1 MLRMS
6 NRFTNLHGLL
16 WWLAVAALAV
26 GCNHEVPLPDSV
38 WNGADIVLE
47 DDARVIEDVVPRR
60 ATLAGL
66 LDNHAFDG
74 TFVYQFV
81 QAVRPVFDPRRI
93 RVGNS
98 YKLVVD
104 RDGVL
109 RRFEYHIDNDEF
121 LRVDYVTD
129 AEASFEALRVP
140 YVKER
145 TEVATRGLIDERNS
159 SLSAALDDIGENVNL
174 AILMAEVFSGEIDFN
189 NDLRRGDRFDVLFEK
204 YYREDVF
211 SDYGDI
217 VAAEFYNDGRT
228 IQAFSYVIP
237 GDDQALYYDADGR
250 SLKRLFLRSPFRF
263 EPRVTSR
270 FSYRRL
276 HPVLG
281 TNRPHL
287 GVDYGA
293 PTGTPVIAVANGRVV
308 SAAASG
314 GSGNMV
320 RLRHTNGYE
329 TYYLHLSRFAT
340 GMRPGNRVVQGQTIG
355 YVGST
360 GLATG
365 PHLDYRIRKNGTFV
379 NPLIEHRNLPPGD
392 PIPEEH
398 LPAFIEARDQGARAD
413 VLTALPVTRRGAR
426 AVVALVR
433 PFHALRPVP
442 EAAAAVA
449 AVPYDVV
456 SMSEAFDLADGNPL
470 SFLHVSRAEIDLD
483 PATDPYDEAVYH
495 TAADHL
501 ETLRTDAPLVV
512 EDTPSLYFYRLRD
525 GSHEQTGLAGCYSVD
540 EYDRGVIKQH
550 ERREPTRRMTELAT
564 CWLLGLRPG
573 SCF

>member
-1 MLRMS
+1 MS
-6 NRFTNLHGLL
+6 NRFTNLQEFSP
-16 WWLAVAALAV
+16 WLAVAVLGA
-26 GCNHEVPLPDSV
+26 GCAQEVPLPNSV
-38 WNGADIVLE
+38 WNGTDIVLE
-47 DDARVIEDVVPRR
+47 KVDTRVIEDVVPRR

-66 LDNHAFDG
+66 LDTHAFDG

-98 YKLVVD
+98 YKLIVGN
-104 RDGVL
+104 DGVL

-121 LRVDYVTD
+121 LRVDYDTD
-129 AEASFEALRVP
+129 AEVSFEAERVL

-145 TEVATRGLIDERNS
+145 AEVATSGVIDERNS

-189 NDLRRGDRFDVLFEK
+189 NDLRRGDHFDVLFEK

-217 VAAEFYNDGRT
+217 VAAEFYNDGRNV
-228 IQAFSYVIP
+228 QAFSFVIP
-237 GDDQALYYDADGR
+237 GDDRALYYDAAGR

-293 PTGTPVIAVANGRVV
+293 STGTPVIAVANGRVV

-329 TYYLHLSRFAT
+329 TYYLHLSRFAK
-340 GMRPGNRVVQGQTIG
+340 GMRPGSRVVQGQIIG

-365 PHLDYRIRKNGTFV
+365 PHLDYRIRENGTFV
-379 NPLIEHRNLPPGD
+379 NPLVEHRNFQPGD
-392 PIPEEH
+392 PIPEEYRA
-398 LPAFIEARDQGARAD
+398 AFTDARDRA
-413 VLTALPVTRRGAR
+413 LERMYSPISEPR
-426 AVVALVR
+426 AVAL
-433 PFHALRPVP
+433 A
-442 EAAAAVA
+442 
-449 AVPYDVV
+449 
-456 SMSEAFDLADGNPL
+456 
-470 SFLHVSRAEIDLD
+470 
-483 PATDPYDEAVYH
+483 
-495 TAADHL
+495 
-501 ETLRTDAPLVV
+501 
-512 EDTPSLYFYRLRD
+512 
-525 GSHEQTGLAGCYSVD
+525 Q
-540 EYDRGVIKQH
+540 
-550 ERREPTRRMTELAT
+550 
-564 CWLLGLRPG
+564 
-573 SCF
+573 

>member
-1 MLRMS
+1 MS
-6 NRFTNLHGLL
+6 NRFTNLQEFSP
-16 WWLAVAALAV
+16 WLAVAVLGA
-26 GCNHEVPLPDSV
+26 GCAQEVPLPNSV
-38 WNGADIVLE
+38 WNGTDIVLKKV
-47 DDARVIEDVVPRR
+47 DTRVIEDVVPRR

-66 LDNHAFDG
+66 LDTHAFDG

-98 YKLVVD
+98 YKLIVGN
-104 RDGVL
+104 DGVL

-121 LRVDYVTD
+121 LRVDYDTD
-129 AEASFEALRVP
+129 AEVSFEAERVL

-145 TEVATRGLIDERNS
+145 AEVATSGVIDERNS

-189 NDLRRGDRFDVLFEK
+189 NDLRRGDHFDVLFEK

-217 VAAEFYNDGRT
+217 VAAEFYNDGRNV
-228 IQAFSYVIP
+228 QAFSFVIP
-237 GDDQALYYDADGR
+237 GDDRALYYDAAGR

-293 PTGTPVIAVANGRVV
+293 STGTPVIAVANGRVV

-329 TYYLHLSRFAT
+329 TYYLHLSRFAK
-340 GMRPGNRVVQGQTIG
+340 GMRPGSRVVQGQIIG

-365 PHLDYRIRKNGTFV
+365 PHLDYRIRENGTFV
-379 NPLIEHRNLPPGD
+379 NPLVEHRNFPPGD
-392 PIPEEH
+392 PIPEEY
-398 LPAFIEARDQGARAD
+398 LAAFTDARDRA
-413 VLTALPVTRRGAR
+413 LERMYSPISEPR
-426 AVVALVR
+426 AVAL
-433 PFHALRPVP
+433 A
-442 EAAAAVA
+442 
-449 AVPYDVV
+449 
-456 SMSEAFDLADGNPL
+456 
-470 SFLHVSRAEIDLD
+470 
-483 PATDPYDEAVYH
+483 
-495 TAADHL
+495 
-501 ETLRTDAPLVV
+501 
-512 EDTPSLYFYRLRD
+512 
-525 GSHEQTGLAGCYSVD
+525 Q
-540 EYDRGVIKQH
+540 
-550 ERREPTRRMTELAT
+550 
-564 CWLLGLRPG
+564 
-573 SCF
+573 

>member
-1 MLRMS
+1 MS
-6 NRFTNLHGLL
+6 NRFTNLHELSP
-16 WWLAVAALAV
+16 WLAAAVLGV
-26 GCNHEVPLPDSV
+26 GCAQEVPLPNSV
-38 WNGADIVLE
+38 WNGSDIVLKV
-47 DDARVIEDVVPRR
+47 DTRVIEDVVPRQ

-66 LDNHAFDG
+66 LDTHAFDG
-74 TFVYQFV
+74 AFVYQFV

-93 RVGNS
+93 RVGNA
-98 YKLVVD
+98 YRLVVGN
-104 RDGVL
+104 DGVL

-121 LRVDYVTD
+121 LRVDYDTD
-129 AEASFEALRVP
+129 AEGSFDAERVP
-140 YVKER
+140 YVKELA
-145 TEVATRGLIDERNS
+145 EEMARGLVDERNS
-159 SLSAALDDIGENVNL
+159 SLSAALDDVGENVNL

-204 YYREDVF
+204 YYRDDVF

-228 IQAFSYVIP
+228 IQAFSFVIP

-314 GSGNMV
+314 GSGNLV

-329 TYYLHLSRFAT
+329 TYYLHLSRFAK
-340 GMRPGNRVVQGQTIG
+340 GMRAASGVVQGQTIG

-379 NPLIEHRNLPPGD
+379 NPLVEHRNFPPGD

-398 LPAFIEARDQGARAD
+398 LPAFIEARDQ
-413 VLTALPVTRRGAR
+413 ALGRMFSPLSKPPD
-426 AVVALVR
+426 VAL
-433 PFHALRPVP
+433 A
-442 EAAAAVA
+442 
-449 AVPYDVV
+449 
-456 SMSEAFDLADGNPL
+456 
-470 SFLHVSRAEIDLD
+470 
-483 PATDPYDEAVYH
+483 
-495 TAADHL
+495 
-501 ETLRTDAPLVV
+501 
-512 EDTPSLYFYRLRD
+512 
-525 GSHEQTGLAGCYSVD
+525 Q
-540 EYDRGVIKQH
+540 
-550 ERREPTRRMTELAT
+550 
-564 CWLLGLRPG
+564 
-573 SCF
+573 

>member
-1 MLRMS
+1 MS
-6 NRFTNLHGLL
+6 NRFTNLQEFSP
-16 WWLAVAALAV
+16 WLAVAVLGAGCAL
-26 GCNHEVPLPDSV
+26 EVPLPNSV
-38 WNGADIVLE
+38 WNGTDIVLKKVGT
-47 DDARVIEDVVPRR
+47 RVIEDVVPRR

-66 LDNHAFDG
+66 LDTHAFDG

-98 YKLVVD
+98 YKLIVGN
-104 RDGVL
+104 DGVL

-121 LRVDYVTD
+121 LRVDYDTD
-129 AEASFEALRVP
+129 AEVSFEAERVL

-145 TEVATRGLIDERNS
+145 AEVATSGVIDERNS

-189 NDLRRGDRFDVLFEK
+189 NDLRRGDHFDVLFEK

-217 VAAEFYNDGRT
+217 VAAEFYNDGRNV
-228 IQAFSYVIP
+228 QAFSFVIP
-237 GDDQALYYDADGR
+237 GDDRALYYDAAGR

-293 PTGTPVIAVANGRVV
+293 STGTPVIAVANGRVV

-329 TYYLHLSRFAT
+329 TYYLHLSRFAK
-340 GMRPGNRVVQGQTIG
+340 GMRPGSRVVQGQIIG

-365 PHLDYRIRKNGTFV
+365 PHLDYRIRENGTFV
-379 NPLIEHRNLPPGD
+379 NPLVEHRNFPPGD
-392 PIPEEH
+392 PIPEEY
-398 LPAFIEARDQGARAD
+398 LAAFTDARDRA
-413 VLTALPVTRRGAR
+413 LERMYSPISEPR
-426 AVVALVR
+426 AVAL
-433 PFHALRPVP
+433 A
-442 EAAAAVA
+442 
-449 AVPYDVV
+449 
-456 SMSEAFDLADGNPL
+456 
-470 SFLHVSRAEIDLD
+470 
-483 PATDPYDEAVYH
+483 
-495 TAADHL
+495 
-501 ETLRTDAPLVV
+501 
-512 EDTPSLYFYRLRD
+512 
-525 GSHEQTGLAGCYSVD
+525 Q
-540 EYDRGVIKQH
+540 
-550 ERREPTRRMTELAT
+550 
-564 CWLLGLRPG
+564 
-573 SCF
+573 

>member
-1 MLRMS
+1 MS
-6 NRFTNLHGLL
+6 NRFTNLHELL
-16 WWLAVAALAV
+16 PWLAVAVLGA
-26 GCNHEVPLPDSV
+26 GCAQEVPLPNAV
-38 WNGADIVLE
+38 WNGADIVLKV
-47 DDARVIEDVVPRR
+47 DTRVIEDVVPRR

-66 LDNHAFDG
+66 LDTHAFDG

-93 RVGNS
+93 RVGNP
-98 YKLVVD
+98 YKLTVGN
-104 RDGVL
+104 DGVL

-121 LRVDYVTD
+121 LRVDYDTD
-129 AEASFEALRVP
+129 AAVLFEAERVP

-145 TEVATRGLIDERNS
+145 AEEVTSGLIDERNS

-189 NDLRRGDRFDVLFEK
+189 NDLRRGDHFDVLFEK
-204 YYREDVF
+204 YYRDDVF

-228 IQAFSYVIP
+228 VQAFSFVIP
-237 GDDQALYYDADGR
+237 GDDKALYYDTDGR

-308 SAAASG
+308 SAAVSG

-329 TYYLHLSRFAT
+329 TYYLHLSRFAK
-340 GMRPGNRVVQGQTIG
+340 GMRPGSRVVQGQTIG

-365 PHLDYRIRKNGTFV
+365 PHLDYRIRKNGAFV
-379 NPLIEHRNLPPGD
+379 NPLVEQRNFPPGE

-398 LPAFIEARDQGARAD
+398 LAAFTKARDQ
-413 VLTALPVTRRGAR
+413 ALERMYSPISKPPA
-426 AVVALVR
+426 VAL
-433 PFHALRPVP
+433 A
-442 EAAAAVA
+442 
-449 AVPYDVV
+449 
-456 SMSEAFDLADGNPL
+456 
-470 SFLHVSRAEIDLD
+470 
-483 PATDPYDEAVYH
+483 
-495 TAADHL
+495 
-501 ETLRTDAPLVV
+501 
-512 EDTPSLYFYRLRD
+512 
-525 GSHEQTGLAGCYSVD
+525 Q
-540 EYDRGVIKQH
+540 
-550 ERREPTRRMTELAT
+550 
-564 CWLLGLRPG
+564 
-573 SCF
+573 

>member
-1 MLRMS
+1 MLSMS

-16 WWLAVAALAV
+16 PWLAVGVLGV
-26 GCNHEVPLPDSV
+26 GCAQEMPLPDSV
-38 WNGADIVLE
+38 SNDSDIVLNAE
-47 DDARVIEDVVPRR
+47 TRVIEDVVPRQ

-66 LDNHAFDG
+66 LDTHAFEG
-74 TFVYQFV
+74 PFVYQFV
-81 QAVRPVFDPRRI
+81 EAVRPVFDPRRI

-104 RDGVL
+104 NDGAF

-121 LRVDYVTD
+121 LRVDHVMGTD
-129 AEASFEALRVP
+129 ASFEAERVP

-145 TEVATRGLIDERNS
+145 AEVAAGGIIDERNS
-159 SLSAALDDIGENVNL
+159 SLSAALDEVGENINL
-174 AILMAEVFSGEIDFN
+174 AILMAEVFSGKIDFN

-204 YYREDVF
+204 YFREDIF

-217 VAAEFYNDGRT
+217 VAAEFQNDGRT
-228 IQAFSYVIP
+228 VQAFSFVIP

-293 PTGTPVIAVANGRVV
+293 PTGTPVISVANGRVV

-329 TYYLHLSRFAT
+329 TYYLHLSRFAK
-340 GMRPGNRVVQGQTIG
+340 GIRPGARVIQGQTIG

-379 NPLIEHRNLPPGD
+379 NPLIEVRNFPPGD

-398 LPAFIEARDQGARAD
+398 LPAFVEARDQALERMFSPSSSPRD
-413 VLTALPVTRRGAR
+413 V
-426 AVVALVR
+426 AV
-433 PFHALRPVP
+433 
-442 EAAAAVA
+442 
-449 AVPYDVV
+449 
-456 SMSEAFDLADGNPL
+456 LA
-470 SFLHVSRAEIDLD
+470 
-483 PATDPYDEAVYH
+483 
-495 TAADHL
+495 
-501 ETLRTDAPLVV
+501 
-512 EDTPSLYFYRLRD
+512 
-525 GSHEQTGLAGCYSVD
+525 Q
-540 EYDRGVIKQH
+540 
-550 ERREPTRRMTELAT
+550 
-564 CWLLGLRPG
+564 
-573 SCF
+573 

>member
-398 LPAFIEARDQGARAD
+398 LPAFIEARDQ
-413 VLTALPVTRRGAR
+413 ALERMFSPLSQSLD
-426 AVVALVR
+426 VAL
-433 PFHALRPVP
+433 A
-442 EAAAAVA
+442 
-449 AVPYDVV
+449 
-456 SMSEAFDLADGNPL
+456 
-470 SFLHVSRAEIDLD
+470 
-483 PATDPYDEAVYH
+483 
-495 TAADHL
+495 
-501 ETLRTDAPLVV
+501 
-512 EDTPSLYFYRLRD
+512 
-525 GSHEQTGLAGCYSVD
+525 Q
-540 EYDRGVIKQH
+540 
-550 ERREPTRRMTELAT
+550 
-564 CWLLGLRPG
+564 
-573 SCF
+573 

>member
-1 MLRMS
+1 MS
-6 NRFTNLHGLL
+6 NRFTNLQEFSP
-16 WWLAVAALAV
+16 WLAVAVLGA
-26 GCNHEVPLPDSV
+26 GCAQEVPLPNSV
-38 WNGADIVLE
+38 WNGTDIVLKKV
-47 DDARVIEDVVPRR
+47 DTRVIEDVVPRR

-66 LDNHAFDG
+66 LDTHAFDG

-98 YKLVVD
+98 YKLIVGN
-104 RDGVL
+104 DGVL

-121 LRVDYVTD
+121 LRVDYDTD
-129 AEASFEALRVP
+129 AEVSFEAERVL

-145 TEVATRGLIDERNS
+145 AEVATSGVIDERNS

-189 NDLRRGDRFDVLFEK
+189 NDLRRGDHFDVLFEK
-204 YYREDVF
+204 YYQEDVF

-217 VAAEFYNDGRT
+217 VAAEFYNDGRNV
-228 IQAFSYVIP
+228 QAFSFVIP
-237 GDDQALYYDADGR
+237 GDDRALYYDAAGR

-293 PTGTPVIAVANGRVV
+293 STGTPVIAVANGRVV

-329 TYYLHLSRFAT
+329 TYYLHLSRFAK
-340 GMRPGNRVVQGQTIG
+340 GMRPGSRVVQGQIIG

-365 PHLDYRIRKNGTFV
+365 PHLDYRIRENGTFV
-379 NPLIEHRNLPPGD
+379 NPLVEHRNFPPGD
-392 PIPEEH
+392 PIPEEY
-398 LPAFIEARDQGARAD
+398 LAAFTDARDRA
-413 VLTALPVTRRGAR
+413 LERMYSPISEPR
-426 AVVALVR
+426 AVAL
-433 PFHALRPVP
+433 A
-442 EAAAAVA
+442 
-449 AVPYDVV
+449 
-456 SMSEAFDLADGNPL
+456 
-470 SFLHVSRAEIDLD
+470 
-483 PATDPYDEAVYH
+483 
-495 TAADHL
+495 
-501 ETLRTDAPLVV
+501 
-512 EDTPSLYFYRLRD
+512 
-525 GSHEQTGLAGCYSVD
+525 Q
-540 EYDRGVIKQH
+540 
-550 ERREPTRRMTELAT
+550 
-564 CWLLGLRPG
+564 
-573 SCF
+573 